1 MKKILIIQTAFLGDV
16 ILATPVISEMAR
28 IYPACKIDVL
38 VRKGNESLLKN
49 NPFINDV
56 FVFDKQKG
64 KYSSILKLIKQF
76 RTHKYDEII
85 NLQRFASSGLITVL
99 SGAKATIGFNKNPF
113 SFLFTKKVKHLMDNR
128 HEVER
133 NLECIKHHGANTIR
147 KPELFPADSDYQK
160 VFPFQQ
166 HGAYFCLAPASVWF
180 TKQLPFDKWVTLGK
194 ILSKKGK
201 VYLLGGKEDRVL
213 CEEIRA
219 EIDSENCLNLAGELN
234 LLQSAALIKS
244 AQRNYVND
252 SGPMHIC
259 SAMNAPVTTFYCS
272 TIPAF
277 GFGPLSDD
285 SKINQIQE
293 NLYCRPCGIH
303 GFKSCPEKH
312 FRCGHEI
319 ILDEE

>member
-160 VFPFQQ
+160 VLPFQQ

-259 SAMNAPVTTFYCS
+259 SAMNAPVTAFYCS